1 MDNPVTNAAVSTVA
15 DAATNAGTVF
25 NGLDWFV
32 IALFGL
38 GMIATVWYSMRKKN
52 ESGKDYFLSGRDAN
66 WLQIGSSIY
75 SSNIGSEHLVGLAGA
90 GFVTGMAMAH
100 WEMHGWLI
108 LVLGWAFVPLYD
120 RMKIFTMPEF
130 LELRFSRG
138 SRNVLS
144 LLTMAS
150 LVLTKIAATI
160 YAGDV
165 VIRTLLNVDSVNLL
179 GHNVDI
185 FWVIA
190 LGLAFTTGLYTI
202 FGGMRVI
209 MYTAV
214 LQAPVLIFGSVCILY
229 MGLHVLGH
237 GSLADGWKATLSAAG
252 KNVHLVR
259 SIHDPDWPWLAILP
273 GSAIIGFW
281 YWCTDQYIVQRVLAG
296 KNQQESRRGTIL
308 AAFFKLTPVFIFLV
322 PGMVAFALTQT
333 PGSGFTTGGDAA
345 YTSLVAQGDAA
356 YTSLVAQILPHGLRG
371 MVACGMIVALMA
383 SLGSKFNA
391 SATLFTM
398 DFYREWHPTASGR
411 TEVIVGRIAT
421 AAIVFI
427 GICWVLVIKSLHMP
441 LYEYL
446 QNVQGYLSPAI
457 AVLFALGVFWKRAT
471 APAALWAFVVGMLG
485 GFGRLAADLIIARPI
500 NTLKGITDGNLSM
513 LNYLVKGS
521 VNVAAEK
528 TQQIKDQ
535 IQEATSQMASALPL
549 VKDQL
554 AIKIQCLQQILGG
567 TGITPDQ
574 YNEKKTIV
582 EAALPALKTQLHEQ
596 WGLIFSFQQN
606 IHWLY
611 YCEGLLVVTAALMII
626 ISLLTRA
633 PDPKTVK
640 YTYYGATPEEKAATR
655 ASWNAMDVVLSLIVV
670 AVIVL
675 FYIKFW

>member
-1 MDNPVTNAAVSTVA
+1 MNPVTNSAVNTVAAVAAAA
-15 DAATNAGTVF
+15 DRVSVF
-25 NGLDWFV
+25 NNLDWFV
-32 IALFGL
+32 IVLFGL
-38 GMIATVWYSMRKKN
+38 GMIATVWYSMLKKN

-66 WLQIGSSIY
+66 WLQIGSSIF

-90 GFVTGMAMAH
+90 GFLTGMAMAH

-108 LVLGWAFVPLYD
+108 LVLGWVFVPLYD

-144 LLTMAS
+144 LLTIAS

-165 VIRTLLNVDSVNLL
+165 VVRTLLNVDTVS
-179 GHNVDI
+179 I
-185 FWVIA
+185 FGVKMDVFWAIA

-237 GSLADGWKATLSAAG
+237 GSLTVGWKAMLAAAG
-252 KNVHLVR
+252 DNVHLIR
-259 SIHDPDWPWLAILP
+259 SNNDPDWPWLAVLP
-273 GSAIIGFW
+273 ASAIIGFW

-296 KNQQESRRGTIL
+296 KNQQESRRGCIL
-308 AAFFKLTPVFIFLV
+308 AGFFKLTPVFIFLV
-322 PGMVAFALTQT
+322 PGMIAFALTKM
-333 PGSGFTTGGDAA
+333 PSAHFTTNGD
-345 YTSLVAQGDAA
+345 QA

-411 TEVIVGRIAT
+411 MEVIVGRIAT
-421 AAIVFI
+421 AAIVFV
-427 GICWVLVIKSLHMP
+427 GICWVLAIKSLHLS
-441 LYEYL
+441 LYQYL

-471 APAALWAFVVGMLG
+471 APAALWAFVVGVLG
-485 GFGRLAADLIIARPI
+485 GFAKLAGDLVMRNDSETVI
-500 NTLKGITDGNLSM
+500 NLKQQLYHNAITLG
-513 LNYLVKGS
+513 
-521 VNVAAEK
+521 
-528 TQQIKDQ
+528 
-535 IQEATSQMASALPL
+535 
-549 VKDQL
+549 
-554 AIKIQCLQQILGG
+554 
-567 TGITPDQ
+567 Q
-574 YNEKKTIV
+574 YNAGIAPIKEKF
-582 EAALPALKTQLHEQ
+582 
-596 WGLIFSFQQN
+596 GLLFNFWN
-606 IHWLY
+606 IHQWY
-611 YCEGLLVVTAALMII
+611 YCQALFVITAALMIV
-626 ISLLTRA
+626 ISLLTKA

-640 YTYYGATPEEKAATR
+640 YTWYGATPEEKAATK
-655 ASWNAMDVVLSLIVV
+655 ASWNALDVVLSLIVV
-670 AVIVL
+670 GAIVT

>member
-1 MDNPVTNAAVSTVA
+1 MNDITNSVEI
-15 DAATNAGTVF
+15 ATNNLAAASVAGGMNGTVF
-25 NGLDWFV
+25 NGLDLAV
-32 IALFGL
+32 IIAFAI
-38 GMIATVWYSMRKKN
+38 GMIVTVWYSMRKKN

-66 WLQIGSSIY
+66 WLQIGSSIF

-90 GFVTGMAMAH
+90 GFITGMAMAH
-100 WEMHGWLI
+100 WEMHGWIILI
-108 LVLGWAFVPLYD
+108 LGWVFVPLYD

-165 VIRTLLNVDSVNLL
+165 VIRTLLNVDHINLF
-179 GHNVDI
+179 GHQIDV
-185 FWVIA
+185 FWAIA

-214 LQAPVLIFGSVCILY
+214 LQTPVLIFGSLCILF
-229 MGLHVLGH
+229 MGLRALGH
-237 GSLADGWKATLSAAG
+237 GSLVDGWHAMLTAAG
-252 KNVHLVR
+252 NNVHLIR
-259 SIHDPDWPWLAILP
+259 AKADPEWGWTKVLP
-273 GSAIIGFW
+273 SSAIIGFW

-296 KNQQESRRGTIL
+296 KNQQESRRGSIL
-308 AAFFKLTPVFIFLV
+308 AGFFKLTPVFIFLV
-322 PGMVAFALTQT
+322 PGMIAFALTQV
-333 PGSGFTTGGDAA
+333 PASGFTTN
-345 YTSLVAQGDAA
+345 GDAA

-398 DFYREWHPTASGR
+398 DFYREWHPTASPK
-411 TEVIVGRIAT
+411 TEVVVGRIAT

-427 GICWVLVIKSLHMP
+427 GICWVLVIKMLHSN

-446 QNVQGYLSPAI
+446 QSVQGYLSPAI
-457 AVLFALGVFWKRAT
+457 AVLFGVGVFWKRAT
-471 APAALWAFVVGMLG
+471 APAALWSFSIGVIG
-485 GFGRLAADLIIARPI
+485 GFARLAADLIMKDVRASDGSSLKDLKEHLYQGVI
-500 NTLKGITDGNLSM
+500 N
-513 LNYLVKGS
+513 
-521 VNVAAEK
+521 A
-528 TQQIKDQ
+528 
-535 IQEATSQMASALPL
+535 
-549 VKDQL
+549 
-554 AIKIQCLQQILGG
+554 
-567 TGITPDQ
+567 DQ
-574 YNEKKTIV
+574 YASLIAPIKEKY
-582 EAALPALKTQLHEQ
+582 
-596 WGLIFSFQQN
+596 GLIFQFED

-611 YCEGLLVVTAALMII
+611 WCQILFVFTLALMII
-626 ISLLTRA
+626 ISLMTKA

-640 YTYYGATPEEKAATR
+640 YTWYGATPEEKAATR
-655 ASWNAMDVVLSLIVV
+655 ASWNGMDVFLTLIVLGT
-670 AVIVL
+670 IVL